1 MRVLFDFFINIA
13 RWACVCHFVVSVV
26 VERMY
31 DWSRTNRCF
40 ELTKHVSVVVER
52 MYDWSWIPSSSIPL
66 AVLSFS
72 CCWKDVR
79 LKHLRRSATYRL
91 SSFQLLLKGCT
102 IEAAAPSHI
111 SLTNKVSVVVE
122 RMYDWSSTATKRHPY
137 KVSVVVERMY
147 DWSLWCDRSRH
158 NHFIVSVVVERMYD
172 WSRTR
177 QRLSLLWIAVSVVV
191 ERMYD
196 WSFLLNVVSPLPLS
210 FSCCWKDV
218 RLKLHS
224 IEEIMSSRVSF
235 SCCWKD
241 VRLKLRLSMLYVIQR
256 WVSVVVERMY
266 DWSSETNW
274 LKTNDFW
281 QLVSDLFF
289 ENGRSAQKVPL
300 FSKIWGDLGD
310 CLTVFDSCSNI

>member
-1 MRVLFDFFINIA
+1 LKHTFSSIPYLRQLRFSCCWKDVRLKLQNTA
-13 RWACVCHFVVSVV
+13 RCLEWQTVSVVVERMYDWSLLVSNNGVCHFVVSVV

-147 DWSLWCDRSRH
+147 DWSDIMCGRVIAYVTFQLLLKGCTIEACDVTDH
-158 NHFIVSVVVERMYD
+158 DII
-172 WSRTR
+172 T
-177 QRLSLLWIAVSVVV
+177 L
-191 ERMYD
+191 
-196 WSFLLNVVSPLPLS
+196 
-210 FSCCWKDV
+210 
-218 RLKLHS
+218 
-224 IEEIMSSRVSF
+224 
-235 SCCWKD
+235 
-241 VRLKLRLSMLYVIQR
+241 
-256 WVSVVVERMY
+256 
-266 DWSSETNW
+266 
-274 LKTNDFW
+274 
-281 QLVSDLFF
+281 
-289 ENGRSAQKVPL
+289 
-300 FSKIWGDLGD
+300 
-310 CLTVFDSCSNI
+310 